1 VNIIL
6 PEKSPQQNPKDRFF
20 DLSGE
25 FEQEEQMKKGQ
36 NGSNN
41 CHFSFGK
48 NQKQQFM
55 GKYMG
60 LTVKEVE
67 SRRQSRNSKESGFRG
82 SFNEK

>member
-1 VNIIL
+1 
-6 PEKSPQQNPKDRFF
+6 
-20 DLSGE
+20 
-25 FEQEEQMKKGQ
+25 MKKGQ

-67 SRRQSRNSKESGFRG
+67 SRRQSGNSKESGFRG